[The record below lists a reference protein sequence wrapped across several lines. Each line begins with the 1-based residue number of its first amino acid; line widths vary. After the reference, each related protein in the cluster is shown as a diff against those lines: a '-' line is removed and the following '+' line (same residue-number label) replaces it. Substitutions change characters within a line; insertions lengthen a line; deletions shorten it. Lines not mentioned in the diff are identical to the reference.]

1 MKYICKSCGEVVDE
15 DELNTV
21 RCKVSDY
28 AGGSYQTFTECTCGG
43 DYEEAKQCA
52 ECGEY
57 FAEDEMSG
65 EYCTECL
72 KEHATVENA
81 IESGNEATEKVSVN
95 GFVAF
100 VFSEE
105 EINEILVGALE
116 KKIDSGT
123 AGANAIIDKARD
135 FCFDDATWFAEWL
148 EEKRRDEK

>member
-1 MKYICKSCGEVVDE
+1 MKYICKSCGAVVDE

-28 AGGSYQTFTECTCGG
+28 AGGCYQNFTECTCGG
-43 DYEEAKQCA
+43 DYEEAKQCV

-65 EYCTECL
+65 EYCAECL

-81 IESGNEATEKVSVN
+81 IASGNEATEKVSVN

-116 KKIDSGT
+116 KKINSGT
-123 AGANAIIDKARD
+123 AGANSIIDRARD

-148 EEKRRDEK
+148 EEKRREEK